1 MAETR
6 CVADFEGDWS
16 QPDYESGL
24 IERCRRYWTTPIHEL
39 PDVMIATYM
48 NQKFALPPMQNEAQR
63 RLDNG
68 LCDDS
73 ELYEGQLRDALERS
87 RQQP

>member
-6 CVADFEGDWS
+6 CVADFEGEWS
-16 QPDYESGL
+16 QPDFESGL
-24 IERCRRYWTTPIHEL
+24 IERCRRYWTTPIQEL
-39 PDVMIATYM
+39 PDILIATYM
-48 NQKFALPPMQNEAQR
+48 NQKFALAAMQIEAQR
-63 RLDNG
+63 RLDIG
-68 LCDDS
+68 LRDDS

>member
-6 CVADFEGDWS
+6 CVADFEGEWS
-16 QPDYESGL
+16 QPDFESGL
-24 IERCRRYWTTPIHEL
+24 IERCRRYWATPIDEL
-39 PDVMIATYM
+39 PDVMIATYL
-48 NQKFALPPMQNEAQR
+48 NQEFALAPMQNEARR
-63 RLDNG
+63 RLDIG

-87 RQQP
+87 GQQP